1 MVLVLGLLVTSAAVW
16 FIFSSGRHA
25 RRLEGANARLDKTL
39 GALNTANDELSAAL
53 NNMVLGF
60 VMFDSQGRVAVYN
73 QRYIEMYGL
82 SRDVVKPGCSLIQL
96 LEHRAAIGN
105 LKDDPERYAAA
116 LLAELSN
123 DSRAIIQAVVQLANS
138 LGLRTTAEGVE
149 TQGESDYL
157 KRAGCTE
164 AQGFLF
170 GKAGPPHY
178 VQALL
183 RPAGQKERSSMA

>member
-1 MVLVLGLLVTSAAVW
+1 MDDHRNSHSWGEPECPGMPLPGWCWFVGLLVTSAVVW

-25 RRLEGANARLDKTL
+25 RRLEGANTRLDKTL

-82 SRDVVKPGCSLIQL
+82 SRDIVKPGCSLIQL

-105 LKDDPERYAAA
+105 LKDR
-116 LLAELSN
+116 S
-123 DSRAIIQAVVQLANS
+123 QAVSRQLS
-138 LGLRTTAEGVE
+138 WPICR
-149 TQGESDYL
+149 
-157 KRAGCTE
+157 R
-164 AQGFLF
+164 
-170 GKAGPPHY
+170 
-178 VQALL
+178 
-183 RPAGQKERSSMA
+183 ERS